1 MNEKTDSRV
10 TLCPDGKYRWVFEVP
25 MLKNPS
31 ILYDVY
37 KVLGISIGVV
47 WLLNVLLI
55 GCEEGFSLENL
66 WSSTY
71 IILVVLL
78 ILAVIG
84 LIAYVI
90 VAWCYG
96 WKYVVLFTMDEK
108 KIVHQQMPRQVKKA
122 QVLGAL
128 TTFAGAVAGKPSV
141 VGTGYLAASRSTT
154 TSELANVARL
164 IPRRRQNLI
173 KVNQLLNRNRIF
185 VPNED
190 FDFVYNFLRQ
200 HCPKAK

>member
-1 MNEKTDSRV
+1 MSEKTDSRV
-10 TLCPDGKYRWVFEVP
+10 TLCPDGKYRWVYEVP

-55 GCEEGFSLENL
+55 GCEEGFSFDNL

-71 IILVVLL
+71 IILVVML

-122 QVLGAL
+122 QILGAL
-128 TTFAGAVAGKPSV
+128 TTFVGAAAGKPSV

-154 TSELANVARL
+154 TSAVL
-164 IPRRRQNLI
+164 ILLPLM
-173 KVNQLLNRNRIF
+173 KVQ
-185 VPNED
+185 VPCD
-190 FDFVYNFLRQ
+190 RKTQQRAMKYL
-200 HCPKAK
+200 